1 MTESIENIETLISDL
16 ESQRDQINERLR
28 QARVTK
34 TRLQGQQFETELSK
48 VVAANRLE
56 EIVKNANLLCSEVND
71 VIKVELQSNRVYFVL
86 DTDDIRTRFADMHY
100 FDYENTETID
110 MLEKW
115 LDLHLSLIDIHTT
128 LILDDLNC
136 IDSVS
141 GYNSSSDGVLSFII
155 FYKDNS
161 RLELAATSYDDIKLT
176 LTKDIESRSDMCQ
189 FCFEKS
195 EGVEYEISGTDV
207 TIAVTTT
214 EKCDLESLTQT
225 LKRMKDK
232 LSDD

>member
-1 MTESIENIETLISDL
+1 MTENIESIETLISDL
-16 ESQRDQINERLR
+16 ESQRDQINEQLR
-28 QARVTK
+28 QARR
-34 TRLQGQQFETELSK
+34 TRDNLSK
-48 VVAANRLE
+48 HVTSNLHTENEARLK
-56 EIVKNANLLCSEVND
+56 EIVERANLLCAEVND

-115 LDLHLSLIDIHTT
+115 LNLHLNLIDIHTT
-128 LILDDLNC
+128 LILNDLNH

-141 GYNSSSDGVLSFII
+141 GYNSSSDGVLSFSI
-155 FYKDNS
+155 FYKDDS
-161 RLELAATSYDDIKLT
+161 CLELAATSYDDIKLT
-176 LTKDIESRSDMCQ
+176 LTKDIESRSDMYQ

-232 LSDD
+232 LNDD

>member
-1 MTESIENIETLISDL
+1 MTENIESIETLISDL

-28 QARVTK
+28 QARR
-34 TRLQGQQFETELSK
+34 TRDNLSNQETSNLHVENE
-48 VVAANRLE
+48 ARLK
-56 EIVKNANLLCSEVND
+56 EIVERANLLCAEVND
-71 VIKVELQSNRVYFVL
+71 MIRVELQSNRVYFVL

-100 FDYENTETID
+100 FDYENAETID

-115 LDLHLSLIDIHTT
+115 LNLHLNLIDIHTT
-128 LILDDLNC
+128 LILNDLNH

-141 GYNSSSDGVLSFII
+141 GYNSSSDGVLSFSI
-155 FYKDNS
+155 FYKDDS
-161 RLELAATSYDDIKLT
+161 CLELAATSYDDIKLT
-176 LTKDIESRSDMCQ
+176 LTKDIESRSDMYQ

-214 EKCDLESLTQT
+214 EKCNLESLTQT

-232 LSDD
+232 LRDY

>member
-1 MTESIENIETLISDL
+1 MTENIESIETLISDL
-16 ESQRDQINERLR
+16 ESQRDQINEQLR
-28 QARVTK
+28 QARR
-34 TRLQGQQFETELSK
+34 TRDNLSK
-48 VVAANRLE
+48 QETSNLHNENEARLK
-56 EIVKNANLLCSEVND
+56 EIVERANLLCAEVND

-115 LDLHLSLIDIHTT
+115 LNLHLNLIDIHTT
-128 LILDDLNC
+128 LILDDLNH

-141 GYNSSSDGVLSFII
+141 GYNSSSDGVLSFSI
-155 FYKDNS
+155 FYKDDS
-161 RLELAATSYDDIKLT
+161 CLELAATSYDDIKLT
-176 LTKDIESRSDMCQ
+176 LTKDIESRSDMYQ

>member
-1 MTESIENIETLISDL
+1 MTENIESIETLISDL
-16 ESQRDQINERLR
+16 ESQRDQINEQLR
-28 QARVTK
+28 QARR
-34 TRLQGQQFETELSK
+34 TRDDLSK
-48 VVAANRLE
+48 QKTSNLHNENESRLK
-56 EIVKNANLLCSEVND
+56 EIIERANLLCAEVND
-71 VIKVELQSNRVYFVL
+71 IIRVELQSNRVYFVL

-100 FDYENTETID
+100 FDCENTETID

-115 LDLHLSLIDIHTT
+115 LNLHLNLIDIHTT
-128 LILDDLNC
+128 LILDDLNH

-141 GYNSSSDGVLSFII
+141 GYNSSSDGVLSFSI

-161 RLELAATSYDDIKLT
+161 CLELAATSYDDIKLT
-176 LTKDIESRSDMCQ
+176 LTRDIESRSDMYQ

-207 TIAVTTT
+207 TIAVTTS

-225 LKRMKDK
+225 LTRMKDK

>member
-1 MTESIENIETLISDL
+1 MLCAEVDDSIKVDLQTNRARFIIELDDESIRFL
-16 ESQRDQINERLR
+16 
-28 QARVTK
+28 
-34 TRLQGQQFETELSK
+34 
-48 VVAANRLE
+48 
-56 EIVKNANLLCSEVND
+56 D
-71 VIKVELQSNRVYFVL
+71 V
-86 DTDDIRTRFADMHY
+86 HY

-115 LDLHLSLIDIHTT
+115 LNLHLSLIDIHTT
-128 LILDDLNC
+128 LILDELDH

-141 GYNSSSDGVLSFII
+141 SYDSSSDGVLSFSI

-161 RLELAATSYDDIKLT
+161 CLEIAATSYDDIKMT
-176 LTKDIESRSDMCQ
+176 LSEVIEDNSDITQ

-195 EGVEYEISGTDV
+195 NGVEYEITGANV

-232 LSDD
+232 LSDY

>member
-1 MTESIENIETLISDL
+1 MTENIESIETLISDL
-16 ESQRDQINERLR
+16 ESQRDQINEQLR
-28 QARVTK
+28 QARR
-34 TRLQGQQFETELSK
+34 TRDNLSK
-48 VVAANRLE
+48 HVTSNLHAENEARLK
-56 EIVKNANLLCSEVND
+56 EIVERANLLCAEVND

-86 DTDDIRTRFADMHY
+86 DTDDIRTRFADMYY

-115 LDLHLSLIDIHTT
+115 LNLHLNLIDIHTT
-128 LILDDLNC
+128 LILDDLNH

-141 GYNSSSDGVLSFII
+141 GYNSSSDGVLSFSI
-155 FYKDNS
+155 FYKDDS
-161 RLELAATSYDDIKLT
+161 CLELAATSYDDIKLT
-176 LTKDIESRSDMCQ
+176 LTKDIESRSDMYQ

-207 TIAVTTT
+207 TIAITTT

>member
-1 MTESIENIETLISDL
+1 MTENIESIETLILNL
-16 ESQRDQINERLR
+16 ESQRDQINEQMH
-28 QARVTK
+28 QARR
-34 TRLQGQQFETELSK
+34 TRDNLSK
-48 VVAANRLE
+48 QETSNLQNENEARLK
-56 EIVKNANLLCSEVND
+56 EIVERANLLCAEVND
-71 VIKVELQSNRVYFVL
+71 IIRVELQSNRVYFVL

-115 LDLHLSLIDIHTT
+115 LNLHLNLIDIHTT
-128 LILDDLNC
+128 LILDDLNH

-141 GYNSSSDGVLSFII
+141 GYNSSSDGVLSFSI
-155 FYKDNS
+155 FYKDDS
-161 RLELAATSYDDIKLT
+161 CLELAATSYDDIKLT
-176 LTKDIESRSDMCQ
+176 LTKEIESRSNMYQ

-207 TIAVTTT
+207 TISVTTT

>member
-1 MTESIENIETLISDL
+1 MTENIESIETLISDL
-16 ESQRDQINERLR
+16 ERQRDQINEQLC
-28 QARVTK
+28 QARRTRDNLSNQK
-34 TRLQGQQFETELSK
+34 TSSLHVENEARLK
-48 VVAANRLE
+48 
-56 EIVKNANLLCSEVND
+56 EIVERANLLCAEVND
-71 VIKVELQSNRVYFVL
+71 IIRVELQSNRVCFVL

-115 LDLHLSLIDIHTT
+115 LNLHLNLIDIHTT
-128 LILDDLNC
+128 LILDDLNH

-141 GYNSSSDGVLSFII
+141 GYNSSSDGVLSFSI

-161 RLELAATSYDDIKLT
+161 CLELAATSYDDIKIALSEI
-176 LTKDIESRSDMCQ
+176 IEDNSDMTQ

-195 EGVEYEISGTDV
+195 DGVEYEITGENV

-232 LSDD
+232 LSDY

>member
-1 MTESIENIETLISDL
+1 
-16 ESQRDQINERLR
+16 
-28 QARVTK
+28 
-34 TRLQGQQFETELSK
+34 
-48 VVAANRLE
+48 
-56 EIVKNANLLCSEVND
+56 
-71 VIKVELQSNRVYFVL
+71 
-86 DTDDIRTRFADMHY
+86 MHY

-115 LDLHLSLIDIHTT
+115 LNLHLNLIDIHTT
-128 LILDDLNC
+128 LILDDLNH

-141 GYNSSSDGVLSFII
+141 GYNSSSDGVLSFSI

-161 RLELAATSYDDIKLT
+161 CLELAATSYDDIKIALSEI
-176 LTKDIESRSDMCQ
+176 IEDNSDMTQ

-195 EGVEYEISGTDV
+195 DGVEYEITGENV

-232 LSDD
+232 LSDY

>member
-1 MTESIENIETLISDL
+1 MTENIESIETLILNL
-16 ESQRDQINERLR
+16 ESQRDQINEQLR
-28 QARVTK
+28 QARH
-34 TRLQGQQFETELSK
+34 TRDNLSK
-48 VVAANRLE
+48 QETSNLRNENEARLK
-56 EIVKNANLLCSEVND
+56 EIVERANLLCAEVND
-71 VIKVELQSNRVYFVL
+71 IIRVELQSNRVYFVL

-115 LDLHLSLIDIHTT
+115 LNLHLNLIDIHTT
-128 LILDDLNC
+128 LILDDLNH

-141 GYNSSSDGVLSFII
+141 GYNSSSDGVLSFSI
-155 FYKDNS
+155 FYKGDS
-161 RLELAATSYDDIKLT
+161 CLELAATSYDDIKLT
-176 LTKDIESRSDMCQ
+176 LFKDIESQSDMCQ
-189 FCFEKS
+189 FVIAKS
-195 EGVEYEISGTDV
+195 DDVDYEISGTDV
-207 TIAVTTT
+207 TITVTTT

>member
-1 MTESIENIETLISDL
+1 MTENIESIETLISDL
-16 ESQRDQINERLR
+16 ERQRDQINEQLC
-28 QARVTK
+28 QARRTRDNLSNQK
-34 TRLQGQQFETELSK
+34 TSNLHVENEARLK
-48 VVAANRLE
+48 
-56 EIVKNANLLCSEVND
+56 EIVERANLLCAEVND
-71 VIKVELQSNRVYFVL
+71 IIRVELQSNRVCFVL

-115 LDLHLSLIDIHTT
+115 LNLHLNLIDIHTT
-128 LILDDLNC
+128 LILDDLNH

-141 GYNSSSDGVLSFII
+141 CYNSSSDGVLSFSI

-161 RLELAATSYDDIKLT
+161 CLELAATSYDDIKIALSEI
-176 LTKDIESRSDMCQ
+176 IEDNSDMTQ

-195 EGVEYEISGTDV
+195 DGVEYEITGENV

-232 LSDD
+232 LSDY

>member
-1 MTESIENIETLISDL
+1 MTENIESIETLISDL
-16 ESQRDQINERLR
+16 ESQRDQINEQLR
-28 QARVTK
+28 QARR
-34 TRLQGQQFETELSK
+34 TRDNLSK
-48 VVAANRLE
+48 QETSNLHNENEARLK
-56 EIVKNANLLCSEVND
+56 EIVERANLICVEVND

-86 DTDDIRTRFADMHY
+86 DTNDIRTRFADMHY

-115 LDLHLSLIDIHTT
+115 LNLHLNLIDIHTT
-128 LILDDLNC
+128 LILDDLNH

-141 GYNSSSDGVLSFII
+141 GYNSSSDGVLSFSI
-155 FYKDNS
+155 FYKDDS
-161 RLELAATSYDDIKLT
+161 CLELAATSYDDIKLT

-214 EKCDLESLTQT
+214 EKCDLESLAQT

>member
-1 MTESIENIETLISDL
+1 MTENIESIETLISDL
-16 ESQRDQINERLR
+16 ERQRDQINEQLC
-28 QARVTK
+28 QARRTRDNLSNQK
-34 TRLQGQQFETELSK
+34 TSNLHVENEARLK
-48 VVAANRLE
+48 
-56 EIVKNANLLCSEVND
+56 EIVERANLLCAEVND
-71 VIKVELQSNRVYFVL
+71 IIRVELQSNRVCFVL

-115 LDLHLSLIDIHTT
+115 LNLHLNLIDIHTT
-128 LILDDLNC
+128 LILDDLNH

-141 GYNSSSDGVLSFII
+141 GYNSSSDGVLSFSI

-161 RLELAATSYDDIKLT
+161 CLELAATSYDDIKIALSEI
-176 LTKDIESRSDMCQ
+176 IEDNSDMTQ

-195 EGVEYEISGTDV
+195 DGVEYEITGENV

-232 LSDD
+232 LSDY

>member
-1 MTESIENIETLISDL
+1 MTENIESIETLISDL
-16 ESQRDQINERLR
+16 ESKRDQINEQLR
-28 QARVTK
+28 QARR
-34 TRLQGQQFETELSK
+34 TRDNLSK
-48 VVAANRLE
+48 QETSNLHNENEARLK
-56 EIVKNANLLCSEVND
+56 EIVERANLICAEVND

-86 DTDDIRTRFADMHY
+86 DTNDIRTRFADMHY

-115 LDLHLSLIDIHTT
+115 LNLHLNLIDIHTT
-128 LILDDLNC
+128 LILDDLNH

-141 GYNSSSDGVLSFII
+141 SYNSSSDGVLSFSI

-161 RLELAATSYDDIKLT
+161 CLELAATSYDDIKLT
-176 LTKDIESRSDMCQ
+176 LSEDIESRSDMTQ
-189 FCFEKS
+189 FYFEKS
-195 EGVEYEISGTDV
+195 DGVEYEITGENV

-225 LKRMKDK
+225 LKLMKDK
-232 LSDD
+232 LSDY

>member
-1 MTESIENIETLISDL
+1 MTEDIDNIETLISDL
-16 ESQRDQINERLR
+16 ERQRDQINEQLH
-28 QARVTK
+28 QARR
-34 TRLQGQQFETELSK
+34 TRDNLSK
-48 VVAANRLE
+48 QEISNLHVENEARLK
-56 EIVKNANLLCSEVND
+56 EIVERANLLCAEVND
-71 VIKVELQSNRVYFVL
+71 IIKVELQSNRVYFVL

-115 LDLHLSLIDIHTT
+115 LNLHLNLIDIHTT
-128 LILDDLNC
+128 LILDDINH

-141 GYNSSSDGVLSFII
+141 GYNSSSDGVLSFSI
-155 FYKDNS
+155 FYKDS
-161 RLELAATSYDDIKLT
+161 SCLELAATSYDDIKLT
-176 LTKDIESRSDMCQ
+176 LTKEIESRSNMYQ

-207 TIAVTTT
+207 TISVTTT

>member
-1 MTESIENIETLISDL
+1 MTENIESIETLISDL
-16 ESQRDQINERLR
+16 ESQRDQINEQLR
-28 QARVTK
+28 QARR
-34 TRLQGQQFETELSK
+34 TRDNLSK
-48 VVAANRLE
+48 HVTSNLRAENEARLK
-56 EIVKNANLLCSEVND
+56 EIVERANLLCAEVND
-71 VIKVELQSNRVYFVL
+71 VIKVELQSNSVYFVL

-115 LDLHLSLIDIHTT
+115 LNLHLNLIDIHTT
-128 LILDDLNC
+128 LILNDLNH

-141 GYNSSSDGVLSFII
+141 GYNSSSDGVLSFSI
-155 FYKDNS
+155 FYKDDS
-161 RLELAATSYDDIKLT
+161 CLELAATSYDDIKLT
-176 LTKDIESRSDMCQ
+176 LTKDIESRSDMYQ

-207 TIAVTTT
+207 TIAITTT

>member
-1 MTESIENIETLISDL
+1 MTENIENIETLISDL

-28 QARVTK
+28 QARR
-34 TRLQGQQFETELSK
+34 TRDDLSK
-48 VVAANRLE
+48 QDTSNLHIENEARLK
-56 EIVKNANLLCSEVND
+56 EIVERANLQCAEVND
-71 VIKVELQSNRVYFVL
+71 VIRVELQSNRVYFVL
-86 DTDDIRTRFADMHY
+86 ATDDIRTRFADMHY

-115 LDLHLSLIDIHTT
+115 LNLHLNMIDIHET
-128 LILDDLNC
+128 LILDDLNH

-141 GYNSSSDGVLSFII
+141 GYNSSSDGVLSFSI

-161 RLELAATSYDDIKLT
+161 CLDLAATSYDDIKMT
-176 LTKDIESRSDMCQ
+176 LSEVIEDNSDMTQ

-195 EGVEYEISGTDV
+195 DGVEYEITGENV
-207 TIAVTTT
+207 TIAVATT

-225 LKRMKDK
+225 LKLMKDK
-232 LSDD
+232 LSDY

>member
-1 MTESIENIETLISDL
+1 MTENIESIETLISDL
-16 ESQRDQINERLR
+16 ESQRYQINEQLR
-28 QARVTK
+28 QARR
-34 TRLQGQQFETELSK
+34 TRDNLSK
-48 VVAANRLE
+48 QETSNLHNENEARLK
-56 EIVKNANLLCSEVND
+56 EIVERANLLCAEVND

-115 LDLHLSLIDIHTT
+115 LNLHLNLIDIHTT
-128 LILDDLNC
+128 LILDDLNH

-141 GYNSSSDGVLSFII
+141 GYNSSSDGVLSFSI
-155 FYKDNS
+155 FYKDDS
-161 RLELAATSYDDIKLT
+161 CLELAATSYDDIKLT
-176 LTKDIESRSDMCQ
+176 LTKDIESRSDMYQ

-232 LSDD
+232 LSDG

>member
-1 MTESIENIETLISDL
+1 MTENIESIETLISDL
-16 ESQRDQINERLR
+16 ESQRDQINEQLR
-28 QARVTK
+28 QARR
-34 TRLQGQQFETELSK
+34 TRDNLNKQETSNLHTENE
-48 VVAANRLE
+48 ARLKD
-56 EIVKNANLLCSEVND
+56 IVERASLLCTEVND
-71 VIKVELQSNRVYFVL
+71 IIRVELQSNRVYFVL

-115 LDLHLSLIDIHTT
+115 LNLHLNLIDMHTT
-128 LILDDLNC
+128 LILDDLNH

-141 GYNSSSDGVLSFII
+141 GYNSSSDGVLSFSI
-155 FYKDNS
+155 FYKDGS
-161 RLELAATSYDDIKLT
+161 CLELAATSYDDIKLT
-176 LTKDIESRSDMCQ
+176 LTKDIESRSDMYQ

-207 TIAVTTT
+207 TIAVTTSD
-214 EKCDLESLTQT
+214 KCDLESLTQT
-225 LKRMKDK
+225 LTRMKDK

>member
-1 MTESIENIETLISDL
+1 MTENIESIETLISDL
-16 ESQRDQINERLR
+16 ESQRDQIDEQLR
-28 QARVTK
+28 QARR
-34 TRLQGQQFETELSK
+34 TRDDLSK
-48 VVAANRLE
+48 QKTSNLHSENEARLKE
-56 EIVKNANLLCSEVND
+56 LVERSNLLCAEVND
-71 VIKVELQSNRVYFVL
+71 IIRVELQSNRVYFVL

-115 LDLHLSLIDIHTT
+115 LNLHLNLIDIHTT
-128 LILDDLNC
+128 LILDDLNH

-141 GYNSSSDGVLSFII
+141 GYNSSSDGVLSFSI
-155 FYKDNS
+155 FYKDDS
-161 RLELAATSYDDIKLT
+161 CLELAATSYDDIKLT
-176 LTKDIESRSDMCQ
+176 LTKDIESRSDMYQ

-214 EKCDLESLTQT
+214 EKCNLESLTQT

>member
-1 MTESIENIETLISDL
+1 MTENIESIETLISDL
-16 ESQRDQINERLR
+16 ESQRDQINEQLR
-28 QARVTK
+28 QARR
-34 TRLQGQQFETELSK
+34 TRDNLSK
-48 VVAANRLE
+48 QKTSNLHSENEARLN
-56 EIVKNANLLCSEVND
+56 EIVERANLLCAEVND
-71 VIKVELQSNRVYFVL
+71 IIRVELQSNRVYFVL

-115 LDLHLSLIDIHTT
+115 LNLHLNLIDIHTT
-128 LILDDLNC
+128 LILDDLNH

-141 GYNSSSDGVLSFII
+141 GYNSSSDGVLSFSI
-155 FYKDNS
+155 FYKDS
-161 RLELAATSYDDIKLT
+161 SCLELAATSYDDIKIALSEI
-176 LTKDIESRSDMCQ
+176 IEDNSDMTQ

-195 EGVEYEISGTDV
+195 DGVEYEITGENV

-232 LSDD
+232 LSDY

>member
-1 MTESIENIETLISDL
+1 MTENIESIETLISDL
-16 ESQRDQINERLR
+16 ESQRDQINEQLR
-28 QARVTK
+28 QARR
-34 TRLQGQQFETELSK
+34 TRDNLSK
-48 VVAANRLE
+48 HVTSNLHAENEARLK
-56 EIVKNANLLCSEVND
+56 EIVERANLLCAEVND

-115 LDLHLSLIDIHTT
+115 LNLHLNLIDIHTT
-128 LILDDLNC
+128 LILDDLNH

-141 GYNSSSDGVLSFII
+141 GYNSSSDGVLSFSI
-155 FYKDNS
+155 FYKDDS
-161 RLELAATSYDDIKLT
+161 CLELAATSYDDIKLT

-214 EKCDLESLTQT
+214 EKCDLESLAQT

>member
-1 MTESIENIETLISDL
+1 MTENIESIETLISDL
-16 ESQRDQINERLR
+16 ESQRDQINEQLR
-28 QARVTK
+28 QARR
-34 TRLQGQQFETELSK
+34 TRDNLSK
-48 VVAANRLE
+48 KETSNLHSENEARLK
-56 EIVKNANLLCSEVND
+56 EIVERANLLCAEVND
-71 VIKVELQSNRVYFVL
+71 IIKVELQSNRVYFIL
-86 DTDDIRTRFADMHY
+86 DTDYIRTRFADMHY

-115 LDLHLSLIDIHTT
+115 LNLHLNLIDIHTT
-128 LILDDLNC
+128 LILDDLNH

-141 GYNSSSDGVLSFII
+141 GYNSSSDGVLSFSI
-155 FYKDNS
+155 FYKDDS
-161 RLELAATSYDDIKLT
+161 CLELAATSYDDIKLT
-176 LTKDIESRSDMCQ
+176 LTKDIESRSDMAQ
-189 FCFEKS
+189 YCFEKS
-195 EGVEYEISGTDV
+195 DGVEYEISGQDV

>member
-1 MTESIENIETLISDL
+1 MTENIESIETLISDL
-16 ESQRDQINERLR
+16 ESQRDQINEQLR
-28 QARVTK
+28 QARR
-34 TRLQGQQFETELSK
+34 TRDNLSK
-48 VVAANRLE
+48 HETSNLHAENEDRLKD
-56 EIVKNANLLCSEVND
+56 IVERANLLCAEVND
-71 VIKVELQSNRVYFVL
+71 VIKVELQSNRVYFIL

-115 LDLHLSLIDIHTT
+115 LNLHLNLIDIHTT
-128 LILDDLNC
+128 LILDDLNH

-141 GYNSSSDGVLSFII
+141 GYNSSSGGFLSFSI
-155 FYKDNS
+155 FYKDDS
-161 RLELAATSYDDIKLT
+161 CLELAATSYDDIKLT
-176 LTKDIESRSDMCQ
+176 LTKDIESRSDMYQ

-195 EGVEYEISGTDV
+195 DGVEYEISGTDV

>member
-1 MTESIENIETLISDL
+1 MTENIESIETLISDL
-16 ESQRDQINERLR
+16 ERQRDQINEQLC
-28 QARVTK
+28 QARRTRDDLSNQK
-34 TRLQGQQFETELSK
+34 TSNLHVENEARLK
-48 VVAANRLE
+48 
-56 EIVKNANLLCSEVND
+56 EIVERANLLCAEVND
-71 VIKVELQSNRVYFVL
+71 IIRVELQSNRVCFVL

-115 LDLHLSLIDIHTT
+115 LNLHLNLIDIHTT
-128 LILDDLNC
+128 LILDDLNH

-141 GYNSSSDGVLSFII
+141 GYNSSFDGVLSFSI

-161 RLELAATSYDDIKLT
+161 CLELAATSYDDIKIALSEI
-176 LTKDIESRSDMCQ
+176 IEDNSDMTQ
-189 FCFEKS
+189 SCFEKS
-195 EGVEYEISGTDV
+195 DGVEYEITGENV

-232 LSDD
+232 LSDY

>member
-1 MTESIENIETLISDL
+1 MTENIDNIETLISDL

-28 QARVTK
+28 QARR
-34 TRLQGQQFETELSK
+34 TRDNLSK
-48 VVAANRLE
+48 QDTSNLHIENEARLK
-56 EIVKNANLLCSEVND
+56 EIVERANLLCEEVNG
-71 VIKVELQSNRVYFVL
+71 IIRVELQSNRVYFIL

-115 LDLHLSLIDIHTT
+115 LNLHLNLIDIHTT
-128 LILDDLNC
+128 LILDDLNH
-136 IDSVS
+136 IGSVS
-141 GYNSSSDGVLSFII
+141 GYNSSSDGVLSFSI

-161 RLELAATSYDDIKLT
+161 CLDLAATSYDDIKMT
-176 LTKDIESRSDMCQ
+176 LSEVIEDNSDMTQ

-195 EGVEYEISGTDV
+195 DGVEYEISGTDV

-232 LSDD
+232 LSDY

>member
-1 MTESIENIETLISDL
+1 MTENIESIETLISDL
-16 ESQRDQINERLR
+16 ESQRDQINEQLR
-28 QARVTK
+28 QARR
-34 TRLQGQQFETELSK
+34 TRDNLSK
-48 VVAANRLE
+48 HVTSNLHTENEARLK
-56 EIVKNANLLCSEVND
+56 EIVERASLLCAEVND

-115 LDLHLSLIDIHTT
+115 LNLHLNLIDIHTT
-128 LILDDLNC
+128 LILNDLNH

-141 GYNSSSDGVLSFII
+141 GYNSSSDGVLSFSI
-155 FYKDNS
+155 FYKDDS
-161 RLELAATSYDDIKLT
+161 CLELAATSYDDIKLT
-176 LTKDIESRSDMCQ
+176 LTKDIESRSDMYQ

-232 LSDD
+232 LNDD